1 MSPRLRAQARLAVI
15 FVLLVCVPIVIGV
28 AFLARSAE
36 ANQETTLDQRLLLDV
51 QVARRQL
58 MSIADGAAQR
68 AAAVARRADVQV
80 ALLHRDAAAIAR
92 IESGDPAL
100 ELKPGPARADPLRER
115 GLLRSSVL
123 VDRGRVIGRVSVFVS
138 FETLLSRLGS
148 PPAVTRRSGL
158 LISRD
163 QVVVAAPSALRGLR
177 LPDATAAT
185 LETDQGRVRVVT
197 RPVETSTG
205 SRLRLGAYAAADAA
219 ASGTPSRRFLI
230 AAVVL
235 LVSAA
240 AAMLALSRPILHS
253 ISQLA
258 NAAEQA
264 DTDVLTGLATRRS
277 FRKQVDLELR
287 RSARTGAALAVIL
300 ADLDYFKAVN
310 DRFGHGAGDAVLV
323 NFARSIQHALRD
335 GDVAARYGGEEFSIL
350 LPAADLSDAARVAER
365 IRAEFARTPIRTR
378 NGSTVYAT
386 SSFGVAAF
394 GPDGRTIDDVLHAAD
409 NALYAAKA
417 AGRDCVVQAS
427 EHARA
432 EPQVDVRERLD
443 SI

>member
-148 PPAVTRRSGL
+148 PPAVTRRSG

-427 EHARA
+427 AHEKS
-432 EPQVDVRERLD
+432 EPHVDVRERLD